1 MNFWKNTDLKKLAN
15 TDSQTYKIK
24 KKFITKD
31 ESEQIVKW
39 VNSVNHTGNDSNY
52 HLSEL
57 SKELKGKSCIFDISN
72 TPLTN
77 YITKFQ
83 SISDVSHNKLP
94 DFIHDI
100 IDRISKEFNFPKDNI
115 FLQAVDMNKGGKINP
130 HYDASLDG
138 YINYK
143 CNVSVLSEDYNFFID
158 KDSIN
163 IQETDL
169 YGFEASLYKHW
180 TNEFNS
186 RRVFLSFGFVL
197 KYEDLGRNIDDPRV
211 RLSKRIEKYFQQ

>member
-1 MNFWKNTDLKKLAN
+1 
-15 TDSQTYKIK
+15 
-24 KKFITKD
+24 
-31 ESEQIVKW
+31 
-39 VNSVNHTGNDSNY
+39 
-52 HLSEL
+52 L

-83 SISDVSHNKLP
+83 SISDVSQDTLP
-94 DFIHDI
+94 EFIYNI

-130 HYDASLDG
+130 HYDASING

-143 CNVSVLSEDYNFFID
+143 CNISVLSENYDLFIGD
-158 KDSIN
+158 DSIN
-163 IQETDL
+163 IEQTDL

-186 RRVFLSFGFVL
+186 RRVFLSFGFIVP
-197 KYEDLGRNIDDPRV
+197 YNVTGRSENDPRV
-211 RLSKRIEKYFQQ
+211 RLSQRIQKYFQQL

>member
-1 MNFWKNTDLKKLAN
+1 MENTDCYKLIKN
-15 TDSQTYKIK
+15 FISKEESIQILNWVDSLDHK
-24 KKFITKD
+24 
-31 ESEQIVKW
+31 
-39 VNSVNHTGNDSNY
+39 GNDSNY

-57 SKELKGKSCIFDISN
+57 SKGLKGKSCIFDISN

-83 SISDVSHNKLP
+83 SISDVSKDPLP
-94 DFIHDI
+94 VLIYDI
-100 IDRISKEFNFPKDNI
+100 IERISKEFGFPKDHI

-130 HYDASLDG
+130 HYDASIDG

-143 CNVSVLSEDYNFFID
+143 CNISVLSEDYNLFLG
-158 KDSIN
+158 KDCIE
-163 IQETDL
+163 IKETDL

-186 RRVFLSFGFVL
+186 RRVFLSFGFIVPYSTL
-197 KYEDLGRNIDDPRV
+197 NREESDPRI
-211 RLSKRIEKYFQQ
+211 RLSKRIEKYFQK

>member
-1 MNFWKNTDLKKLAN
+1 LENTE
-15 TDSQTYKIK
+15 TYKTI

-31 ESEQIVKW
+31 E
-39 VNSVNHTGNDSNY
+39 VNQVVNWIDSVNHNGNDSNH
-52 HLSEL
+52 HLTEL
-57 SKELKGKSCIFDISN
+57 SKTLNGKSYIFDISK

-83 SISDVSHNKLP
+83 SISDVSNETLP
-94 DFIHDI
+94 EFIYKI
-100 IDRISKEFNFPKDNI
+100 IDRISEKFNFPKDNV

-130 HYDASLDG
+130 HYDASIDG

-143 CNVSVLSEDYNFFID
+143 CNISVLSEKYDFFID
-158 KDSIN
+158 KESIN
-163 IQETDL
+163 IEETDL

-186 RRVFLSFGFVL
+186 RRVFLSFGFILPYGVL
-197 KYEDLGRNIDDPRV
+197 NRTENNPRV
-211 RLSKRIEKYFQQ
+211 RLSKRIEKYFQK

>member
-1 MNFWKNTDLKKLAN
+1 LETFR
-15 TDSQTYKIK
+15 IK
-24 KKFITKD
+24 KKFITND
-31 ESEQIVKW
+31 EVTQIVNW
-39 VNSVNHTGNDSNY
+39 IDSVNHIGNDSNH
-52 HLSEL
+52 HLTEL
-57 SKELKGKSCIFDISN
+57 SKVLNGKSFIFDISN

-83 SISDVSHNKLP
+83 SISDVSQEPLP
-94 DFIHDI
+94 DFIYDI

-130 HYDASLDG
+130 HYDASFDG

-143 CNVSVLSEDYNFFID
+143 CNISVLSNDYNFFID
-158 KDSIN
+158 NDSIN
-163 IQETDL
+163 VEQTDL

-197 KYEDLGRNIDDPRV
+197 KYEDLGRNINDPRV

>member
-1 MNFWKNTDLKKLAN
+1 MVDLETYKLKKN
-15 TDSQTYKIK
+15 
-24 KKFITKD
+24 FITKD
-31 ESEQIVKW
+31 EVNQIVNW
-39 VNSVNHTGNDSNY
+39 IDSVNHNGNDSNH
-52 HLSEL
+52 HLTEL
-57 SKELKGKSCIFDISN
+57 SKTLNGKSYIFDISK

-83 SISDVSHNKLP
+83 SISDVSNETLP
-94 DFIHDI
+94 EIIYKI
-100 IDRISKEFNFPKDNI
+100 IDRISKKFNFPKDNV

-143 CNVSVLSEDYNFFID
+143 CNISVLSEDYNFFIGD
-158 KDSIN
+158 DSLN
-163 IQETDL
+163 VESTDL
-169 YGFEASLYKHW
+169 YGFEASLFKHW

-197 KYEDLGRNIDDPRV
+197 KYEDLGRDINDPRV